1 MKYSSILI
9 LIVIILVMGCTPKE
23 TPKEPTQQTTEPEKQ
38 TRVEKPSVIE
48 KPITEP
54 EQEIEPEVKEEPTQ
68 KEKPEIN
75 EDEQLQKIFDY
86 PKTKIQSYSYRYK
99 DPSGRQY
106 NIHVKENKIMIDYIS
121 DDYKIYLDTEK
132 KTAEE
137 WCISHTKCGRETGK
151 IADLDYYNTYIETP
165 LDWLEK
171 ITDAKKISEGF
182 YYGKK
187 GFLLNTNIGEV
198 IIDSNFGFIYSIK
211 QEVKEYSFTDA
222 SFNTVKDSDVTIPE
236 YLLSE

>member
-198 IIDSNFGFIYSIK
+198 IIDSNFGFVYGIK
-211 QEVKEYSFTDA
+211 QEIKEYSFTDA
-222 SFNTVKDSDVTIPE
+222 SFNTVKDEDVNVPE